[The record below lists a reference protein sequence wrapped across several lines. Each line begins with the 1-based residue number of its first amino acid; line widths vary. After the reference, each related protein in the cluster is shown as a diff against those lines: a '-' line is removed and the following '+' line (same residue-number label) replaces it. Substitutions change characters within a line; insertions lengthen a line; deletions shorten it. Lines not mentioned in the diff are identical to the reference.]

1 MTPLLNAS
9 ATYLLIGIRSDNMYF
24 NRQWR
29 LPLSKFTNI
38 NKVYIGSKG
47 FHFWWITDEMTR
59 TAAAMTISATLS
71 SLFTGRAHYD
81 ELNDAVDI

>member
-1 MTPLLNAS
+1 MT
-9 ATYLLIGIRSDNMYF
+9 
-24 NRQWR
+24 
-29 LPLSKFTNI
+29 K
-38 NKVYIGSKG
+38 
-47 FHFWWITDEMTR
+47 